1 MDPAHG
7 ARHDPTEKAHDSHTR
22 RTYSIV
28 AVIGH
33 GGFGKVYRATME
45 GADGFRKDVAIK
57 LMREDTMPDDA
68 LMRFRDEARILGLIR
83 DRAIVSIDSPT
94 RLNGRLAVVMEY
106 IDGASAATLM
116 KKGPFPPTVALEVIQ
131 EVARVLDKVVRHPGP
146 DGRPLNLLHR
156 DLKPANLQITPGGEV
171 KVLDF
176 GIARATFDARES
188 RTVSNVAGTVGYL
201 APERLVGVEA
211 PSGDIY
217 SLGVVLHV
225 LTTNEKALTHGVF
238 APRGAV
244 VARTPLVLAVL
255 ELARQM
261 YDADP
266 AARPTARQVEDRCQ
280 DLRVVFAGPTL
291 RTWAEANVPITSKME
306 PDELVGVTLSE
317 TIATVAKVS
326 ADVEL
331 PGFPRVVGWRRTGA
345 RVAAVALSLAV
356 MVGLLV
362 ITAAALA
369 TGLHLAR
376 DASEPMPAIPAA
388 ITLVLPKLVAPP
400 PASVLVA
407 PAVNVEAVPAPEAST
422 LARRAPRPAV
432 VAATLAIEPI
442 AAPPPAI
449 VAAGPTGP
457 TWKVT
462 FASVPGGADVLIDGI
477 LIGTAPV
484 LNHEL
489 PAGSFLVTMITP
501 TGERIAK
508 TIETGDRAPRRY
520 VWDQQGGGT
529 WNSY

>member
-1 MDPAHG
+1 MDPSREPRLPRSENAN
-7 ARHDPTEKAHDSHTR
+7 ESHTR

-45 GADGFRKDVAIK
+45 GSDGFRKEVAVK
-57 LMREDTMPDDA
+57 LMREDQMPADA
-68 LMRFRDEARILGLIR
+68 MMRFRDEARILGLIR
-83 DRAIVSIDSPT
+83 DRAIVSVDSPT

-106 IDGASAATLM
+106 IDGASAATLV
-116 KKGPFPPTVALEVIQ
+116 KKGAFPPTVALEIIQ

-188 RTVSNVAGTVGYL
+188 RTVSNVAGTIGYI
-201 APERLVGVEA
+201 APERLSGAEA

-217 SLGVVLHV
+217 SLGVMLHV

-238 APRGAV
+238 QPRGAV

-255 ELARQM
+255 ELATQM
-261 YDADP
+261 YNVDP

-280 DLRVVFAGPTL
+280 ELRNVFSGVTL
-291 RTWAEANVPITSKME
+291 RTWAEQNVPLAFNME

-317 TIATVAKVS
+317 TIATVGRIPSDRALASPASRRLRNRAATVAFALVVMVGMVGLS
-326 ADVEL
+326 AAGLFGGLSFALAPTPPPVA
-331 PGFPRVVGWRRTGA
+331 P
-345 RVAAVALSLAV
+345 AAVAAPRPMAAPVVVPVAV
-356 MVGLLV
+356 PVAV
-362 ITAAALA
+362 AEV
-369 TGLHLAR
+369 
-376 DASEPMPAIPAA
+376 ASVPSRP
-388 ITLVLPKLVAPP
+388 APP
-400 PASVLVA
+400 
-407 PAVNVEAVPAPEAST
+407 
-422 LARRAPRPAV
+422 ARRAATVVLAPVLAPVIAAV
-432 VAATLAIEPI
+432 VAEEPKEVLAEAP
-442 AAPPPAI
+442 AASPL
-449 VAAGPTGP
+449 GP

-462 FASVPGGADVLIDGI
+462 FASVPGGADVLIDGR

-484 LNHEL
+484 LNYAL
-489 PAGSFLVTMITP
+489 PAGSFLVTMIVP
-501 TGERIAK
+501 TGERITK
-508 TIETGDRAPRRY
+508 TIETGDRTPKRY